1 MKVELTN
8 TTKKLCVIGD
18 PVLHSKSPL
27 IHNTML
33 AALGLDYVYLC
44 QPVPRGG
51 RQAEWLRCARVRRVR
66 RIQRHHAPQGG
77 PLSPHGRDRRG
88 RPAVPGGQYGL
99 YKRGESIRI

>member
-33 AALGLDYVYLC
+33 SALGLDYVYLC

-51 RQAEWLRCARVRRVR
+51 AEEWLKCAKF
-66 RIQRHHAPQGG
+66 AG
-77 PLSPHGRDRRG
+77 
-88 RPAVPGGQYGL
+88 
-99 YKRGESIRI
+99 